1 MLRVVSLGNREF
13 IWLALKIIQDTSIKS
28 FIWHIN
34 QYWSICYVCLFLELA
49 LEELPAGE
57 ARPPLARFA
66 VVAHV
71 EHAIEQAGADL
82 AADLRQ
88 VLPELARLASVPAQN
103 WKKTLPYPV
112 CWCQCCCIAKLPAVI
127 PVPCL
132 PNAYPDIPHCKCR
145 QKCPNTY
152 LNGMNDVHP
161 LWLLE
166 EGVQREVG
174 IARQREVLQ
183 GEGEHVLRAFLLVRR
198 LGQLFE
204 AQADVQD
211 AVDED
216 QVRFLLYLPD
226 C

>member
-1 MLRVVSLGNREF
+1 
-13 IWLALKIIQDTSIKS
+13 
-28 FIWHIN
+28 
-34 QYWSICYVCLFLELA
+34 
-49 LEELPAGE
+49 
-57 ARPPLARFA
+57 
-66 VVAHV
+66 
-71 EHAIEQAGADL
+71 
-82 AADLRQ
+82 
-88 VLPELARLASVPAQN
+88 
-103 WKKTLPYPV
+103 
-112 CWCQCCCIAKLPAVI
+112 
-127 PVPCL
+127 
-132 PNAYPDIPHCKCR
+132 
-145 QKCPNTY
+145 
-152 LNGMNDVHP
+152 MNDVHP